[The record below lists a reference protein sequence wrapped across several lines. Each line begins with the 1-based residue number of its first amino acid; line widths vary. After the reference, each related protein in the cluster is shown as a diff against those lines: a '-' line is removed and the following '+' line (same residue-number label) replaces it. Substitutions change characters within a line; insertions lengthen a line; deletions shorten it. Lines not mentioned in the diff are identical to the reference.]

1 MTVQEYRLQL
11 DEHRELAIEYSG
23 DLSKGRIQESGVEDP
38 VPTALFLSID
48 QISRD
53 HAFAADYLF
62 LAASVGRKAISLD
75 LLEAVS
81 MQARE
86 DAIRMLDKYALIFI
100 DSSIKPYAS
109 DCKCRDRSKNGL
121 NALQYT
127 LMQLQ
132 FSLLASNRSF
142 ILREA
147 SLA

>member
-62 LAASVGRKAISLD
+62 LAASVDRKAISLD

-86 DAIRMLDKYALIFI
+86 DAIRMLDKYALVTRRPAE
-100 DSSIKPYAS
+100 S
-109 DCKCRDRSKNGL
+109 
-121 NALQYT
+121 ALDLHRLVHQA
-127 LMQLQ
+127 LRKRLQMQGQ